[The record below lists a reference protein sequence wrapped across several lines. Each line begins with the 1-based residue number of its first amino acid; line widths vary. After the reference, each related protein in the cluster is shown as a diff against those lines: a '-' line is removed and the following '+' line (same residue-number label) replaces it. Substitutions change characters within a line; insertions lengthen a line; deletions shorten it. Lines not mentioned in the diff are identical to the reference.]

1 MATYGLIDCNS
12 FYCSCIQIFQPKLR
26 GLPVVVL
33 SNNDGCVIARTREA
47 KALGIK
53 MGEPFH
59 LNRKRF
65 DQAGVKYFSSN
76 YALFGDIS
84 DRVMRT
90 IANEVVA
97 MEIYSIDEAFADVTG
112 VPNLEAFGRR
122 LQSMIWKRHGMPV
135 GIGFSVSKTL
145 AKVANWRAKNSP
157 RAGGVLDLVSPDR
170 RELLLRHTPV
180 GEVWGVGRKLSEKLK
195 TDLEIETAWG
205 LAQANRSQLQDRYGV
220 VMVRTSRELA
230 GEDCFGLELDAEPS
244 KMIGSSKMFGVRVS
258 QLPLLKQ
265 ALTAYTTRCAEKLR
279 AQGSQCSVMSVSLN
293 TSPHDEGPAHHGHMR
308 VQLPVPTDDTRLLV
322 EAACRGLDEIFVPDR
337 AYCRTGVIFTHLI
350 ERADTPADLFA
361 CPEGA
366 ARSTRAM
373 GVLDEIN
380 RRFGRNTLHTGR
392 LVDEPIWAMRANY
405 MTPRYT
411 TRLSDLPIV
420 R

>member
-1 MATYGLIDCNS
+1 
-12 FYCSCIQIFQPKLR
+12 
-26 GLPVVVL
+26 
-33 SNNDGCVIARTREA
+33 
-47 KALGIK
+47 
-53 MGEPFH
+53 MGDAFH
-59 LNRKRF
+59 LNRKNF
-65 DQAGVKYFSSN
+65 DKAGVHYFSSN

-90 IANEVVA
+90 IASEVPA
-97 MEIYSIDEAFADVTG
+97 LEIYSIDEAFVDLTG
-112 VPNLEAFGRR
+112 IPNLDAFSRK
-122 LQSMIWKRHGMPV
+122 LQEMIWKRHGMPV
-135 GIGFSVSKTL
+135 GIGISVSKTL
-145 AKVANWRAKNSP
+145 AKVANWRAKNSS
-157 RAGGVLDLVSPDR
+157 RSGGVLDLVTADR

-180 GEVWGVGRKLSEKLK
+180 DEVWGVGRKLSEKLK
-195 TDLEIETAWG
+195 ADLQVETAWQ
-205 LAQANRSQLQDRYGV
+205 LAEANRSQLQDRYGV

-258 QLPLLKQ
+258 QLALLKQ

-293 TSPHDEGPAHHGHMR
+293 TSPHDEGPQHHGSIK
-308 VQLPVPTDDTRLLV
+308 VQIAVPTDDTRLLV
-322 EAACRGLDEIFVPDR
+322 EAACRGLDQIFVPDR
-337 AYCRTGVIFTHLI
+337 AYCRTGVVFTHLI
-350 ERADTPADLFA
+350 EKADTPADLFA
-361 CPEGA
+361 CPETD
-366 ARSTRAM
+366 ARSARAM

-380 RRFGRNTLHTGR
+380 QRFGRNTLHTGR
-392 LVDEPIWAMRANY
+392 LVSEPIWAMRANY